1 MNISIIDK
9 KDTTLTFQNNTIK
22 FDDIKLPTRLTD
34 TIIITSNVTIDTK
47 DLIKIT
53 NSGVTFIFV
62 DLYSNRSTITTSS
75 EQKNADLKLKQ
86 YQALSK
92 RLYIAKYIIA
102 EKIKRHT
109 FQLGLN
115 GVILD
120 NSAYL
125 SKLQQAKDIEELLG
139 VEGSF
144 SREYFG
150 YYFSFFSKRLHSGKR
165 TKRPPKDPLNA
176 LLSYFYTLLYA
187 LLTVR
192 LLANGFDPSIS
203 YLHTPFRS
211 HQALSSDIMELF
223 RDRINQFVKIIVDEK
238 IIEME
243 DFTKKNG
250 GVYLRYSG
258 RKKLY
263 KPLKELWDGLESNIS
278 KEITNLRAIIM
289 EGK

>member
-9 KDTTLTFQNNTIK
+9 KDATLSFCNNTIK
-22 FDDIKLPTRLTD
+22 FDDIKLPVRLSD
-34 TIIITSNVTIDTK
+34 TIIATSNITIDTK

-53 NSGVTFIFV
+53 NSGVNFIFFNPF
-62 DLYSNRSTITTSS
+62 SNQTTITMTA

-86 YQALSK
+86 YKALSK
-92 RLYIAKYIIA
+92 RLYIAKYIIC

-115 GVILD
+115 DIALE
-120 NSAYL
+120 NSHYL
-125 SKLQQAKDIEELLG
+125 EKLKQAKEIDELLG

-150 YYFSFFSKRLHSGKR
+150 YYFSLFSKRLHSGKR
-165 TKRPPKDPLNA
+165 TRRPPKDPLNA
-176 LLSYFYTLLYA
+176 LLSYFYTLLYS

-211 HQALSSDIMELF
+211 HQALSSDILELF
-223 RDRINQFVKIIVDEK
+223 RDRINQFVKIIIDEK
-238 IIEME
+238 IVSLE

-250 GVYLRYSG
+250 GVYLRYDG

-263 KPLKELWDGLESNIS
+263 KPLKELWEGLEPNIS
-278 KEITNLRAIIM
+278 NEIANLRAII
-289 EGK
+289 EDR